1 MNTLLLPYIANIV
14 ILVPV
19 GLGSLFNLFLVSRG
33 QFPESAG
40 WRTLV
45 GSLWTAILVGSVLG
59 LFQPILFSPLLLLK
73 VIYKNLWLLVY
84 VAPRIAKPD
93 RRQFRTTLRA
103 LRMWRGVGV
112 RNRWMLRSGCGKRPA
127 SRVGSFWQGI
137 HIDFFRPK
145 TACEII
151 DIDMVVQP

>member
-1 MNTLLLPYIANIV
+1 MNTLLLPNIANIV

-59 LFQPILFSPLLLLK
+59 LFQPILFGPLLLLQ
-73 VIYKNLWLLVY
+73 VIYKNLWLPVY
-84 VAPRIAKPD
+84 VAPRIAKAD
-93 RRQFRTTLRA
+93 RRQLRTTLRA

-112 RNRWMLRSGCGKRPA
+112 RARWILR
-127 SRVGSFWQGI
+127 
-137 HIDFFRPK
+137 
-145 TACEII
+145 
-151 DIDMVVQP
+151 